1 MTKRTKIIIVF
12 ALVLVVVGVAFLF
25 LRSRSVSPPTP
36 PPPTTGAG
44 YKSLVPGVST
54 KDEVIA
60 RLGLPLNDTNGPI
73 LNYKSTN
80 PNLPHAVSVEGNTAV
95 FIKEQVTL
103 EDKITKDGLIQ
114 LYGQPPEEVYGP
126 NSVNGFNLFVYP
138 DKGVA
143 FLGHTTGS
151 GVLEIWY
158 FPPTTIESFL
168 QTWGADYSEVHR
180 PIQ

>member
-1 MTKRTKIIIVF
+1 MTKRNKRI
-12 ALVLVVVGVAFLF
+12 LVLVLVFVVVVVAFFF
-25 LRSRSVSPPTP
+25 LRSRRVSPPP
-36 PPPTTGAG
+36 PPLPTAGAS

-54 KDEVIA
+54 KDEVVA
-60 RLGLPLNDTNGPI
+60 RLGVPLNDTDSAV

-80 PNLPHAVSVEGNTAV
+80 PNLPHNVSIEGNIAV

-103 EDKITKDGLIQ
+103 EDKITKEGLIR
-114 LYGQPPEEVYGP
+114 LYGQPPEELYGP
-126 NSVNGFNLFVYP
+126 YSVNGFNLYVYP

-143 FLGHTTGS
+143 FLGHVTGS

-158 FPPTTIESFL
+158 FPPTTIDVFL
-168 QTWGADYSEVHR
+168 QTWGADYSEVHE